1 VPRQEDPGFFEALA
15 DGSQTVDRTVDV
27 AFGRARGWDGA
38 VLRGEVSAWEDVGR
52 GERGGCLDAV
62 EEEDLV
68 FGGDQEDAV
77 ASIVSWDTT
86 KR

>member
-1 VPRQEDPGFFEALA
+1 MPRQEDPGFLKALSDGAEAV
-15 DGSQTVDRTVDV
+15 DGAVDV
-27 AFGRARGWDGA
+27 AFRRAWGWDGA
-38 VLRGEVSAWEDVGR
+38 VLRGEVSAWEDVGG
-52 GERGGCLDAV
+52 GERGRCLDAV

-77 ASIVSWDTT
+77 SSIVSWDTT